1 MKGLNSHF
9 MNCVV
14 QEAGDTSIASEMR
27 DHCTIYYIIT
37 NRKGYEM
44 MYHNG
49 MSFRMLPAYGAFL

>member
-1 MKGLNSHF
+1 MKGWNSHF

-14 QEAGDTSIASEMR
+14 QETGDTSIASEMR
-27 DHCTIYYIIT
+27 GHCAINYIIT

-49 MSFRMLPAYGAFL
+49 MSF

>member
-1 MKGLNSHF
+1 

-14 QEAGDTSIASEMR
+14 QETGDTSIASEMR
-27 DHCTIYYIIT
+27 GHCAINYIIT

-49 MSFRMLPAYGAFL
+49 MSF